1 MRKPKTWT
9 RGAASLALAFF
20 LFLASREAA
29 AQFQLRCD
37 GFSAVGG
44 TSSSAGNNLLVAGGQ
59 PHPLGTSSSPNF
71 ILNPGFIPC
80 LLFARPAECR
90 VTARVDLP
98 PQVMEGRQFTAKIHI
113 DMRDCPAPDDLLGS
127 FSSSLSWNNSLLRFT
142 NHSGI
147 LAGFTGVVN
156 TTNANAGMIEFNG
169 SNPSGASSEIKILE
183 VTFEVVGAAGANG
196 TLDLNFSAM
205 AAAGSFTNLLPK
217 LTILDGPF
225 SIIRSACQVCGDV
238 SDDGAANSTDALI
251 ALSYDAGITLPPAI
265 LDKINAGC
273 GDVNTDGATNSTDAL
288 IILSHDAG
296 ISVPFPVGNPGGCS
310 GGTVIG
316 VKSANH
322 RRVKTEN

>member
-1 MRKPKTWT
+1 MNKSINWA
-9 RGAASLALAFF
+9 RGIAPLVLLLLLVSSEGL
-20 LFLASREAA
+20 
-29 AQFQLRCD
+29 AQFQLRCE
-37 GFSAVGG
+37 GFSAIG
-44 TSSSAGNNLLVAGGQ
+44 SFSSAANLNLIAAGGQ
-59 PHPLGTSSSPNF
+59 AHPLESASSTNH
-71 ILNPGFIPC
+71 ILHPGFIPC
-80 LLFARPAECR
+80 LLFMQPAECR
-90 VTARVDLP
+90 VTSRVDLP
-98 PQVMEGRQFTAKIHI
+98 PQVLEGRQFTAKIHI
-113 DMRDCPAPDDLLGS
+113 DMRACPAPDNLLGS

-156 TTNANAGMIEFNG
+156 TANANAGMIEFNG
-169 SNPSGASSEIKILE
+169 SNPNGAGGEIEILE
-183 VTFEVVGAAGANG
+183 VMFEVVGAAGANDI
-196 TLDLNFSAM
+196 LDLNFSAM

-251 ALSYDAGITLPPAI
+251 VLSYDAGITLPPAI

-288 IILSHDAG
+288 IILSYDAG

-310 GGTVIG
+310 GGTVVGI
-316 VKSANH
+316 KSNNH
-322 RRVKTEN
+322 HRAKTEN